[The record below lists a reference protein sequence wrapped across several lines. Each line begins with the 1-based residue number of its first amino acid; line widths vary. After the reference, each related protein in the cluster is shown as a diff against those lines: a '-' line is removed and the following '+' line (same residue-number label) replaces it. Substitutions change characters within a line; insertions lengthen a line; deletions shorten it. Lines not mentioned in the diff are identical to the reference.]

1 MLEHKSK
8 DRIVGSNKVM
18 RLLCGHLYSALNN
31 EAICQFAARKKLDY
45 IDVSRGS
52 DAQPI
57 LATPNVLNLF
67 VKLTQFLDR
76 KQLSNDLFPWF
87 VRTIFILL
95 PRLEID
101 ERTRRAAIGSK

>member
-1 MLEHKSK
+1 M
-8 DRIVGSNKVM
+8 
-18 RLLCGHLYSALNN
+18 
-31 EAICQFAARKKLDY
+31 
-45 IDVSRGS
+45 SRGS

-95 PRLEID
+95 PGLKSTNVPAELRLEANSALSIHLTEFEKLGATIFKLD
-101 ERTRRAAIGSK
+101 SNIGSGGKLKHALAARSDRKSR